1 MSGLIRTTCAA
12 TVAAVTA
19 IGGVA
24 LATGGTPTVRAA
36 HNAALGRTIVVDG
49 NGRTLYALRPET
61 ARHLLCK
68 SSACLAA
75 WPRLTVRAHHGKLTA
90 GPGVTGR
97 LATLRRSDGKLQVTL
112 RGMPLYRFAGDSARG
127 QAHGAGIKS
136 FGGTWH
142 AVAPKATTTTP
153 TPSPS
158 PDPAPPTGY
167 GGYGGY

>member
-1 MSGLIRTTCAA
+1 MSGLIRTTWAA
-12 TVAAVTA
+12 TVAAA
-19 IGGVA
+19 IAVGGVA
-24 LATGGTPTVRAA
+24 LAGGTPTVRAA

-49 NGRTLYALRPET
+49 HGRTLYALRPET
-61 ARHLLCK
+61 TRHLLCK

-75 WPRLTVRAHHGKLTA
+75 WPRLTVPAHHGKLTA

-97 LATLRRSDGKLQVTL
+97 LATLRRSDGRLQVTL
-112 RGMPLYRFAGDSARG
+112 RGMPLYRVAGDSAKG

-142 AVAPKATTTTP
+142 AVAPKATTTTTMTP
-153 TPSPS
+153 APAPDPSPS
-158 PDPAPPTGY
+158 